1 MILAGWLTTIH
12 LQAQTSLLGDRLRDT
27 FSPSEKRYDTQ
38 SMDMETRKLRQ
49 TYANPAFYDIA
60 RSDSSFQTGCYRSM
74 ISASYSNGRV
84 EGDFLPYEGN
94 AFTDFR
100 LTGFGQYSI
109 PSAGTLFGKVQYA
122 RGRHKNIGW
131 NAMRHPELYLPYIA
145 TDSIGGDF
153 HFEDYHVE
161 GGYAFSLGNWHLGA
175 TGFFRGEQAYRKT
188 DPRALNNT
196 TWLNVGIGAARS
208 FGGHLLMLNGSFGR
222 DKQHMS

>member
-1 MILAGWLTTIH
+1 MRRSITYMILAGWLTTIH

-49 TYANPAFYDIA
+49 TYANPAFYDIT
-60 RSDSSFQTGCYRSM
+60 RSDSSFQTGRYRSM

-122 RGRHKNIGW
+122 RGRHKNIG
-131 NAMRHPELYLPYIA
+131 
-145 TDSIGGDF
+145 
-153 HFEDYHVE
+153 
-161 GGYAFSLGNWHLGA
+161 
-175 TGFFRGEQAYRKT
+175 
-188 DPRALNNT
+188 
-196 TWLNVGIGAARS
+196 
-208 FGGHLLMLNGSFGR
+208 
-222 DKQHMS
+222 

>member
-1 MILAGWLTTIH
+1 
-12 LQAQTSLLGDRLRDT
+12 
-27 FSPSEKRYDTQ
+27 
-38 SMDMETRKLRQ
+38 
-49 TYANPAFYDIA
+49 
-60 RSDSSFQTGCYRSM
+60 M
-74 ISASYSNGRV
+74 ISASYSNGCV

-161 GGYAFSLGNWHLGA
+161 GGYAFSLGNWHLEA
-175 TGFFRGEQAYRKT
+175 TGFSGVNKLPENRPESFEQHDLAECRHRRGTVVR
-188 DPRALNNT
+188 
-196 TWLNVGIGAARS
+196 RS
-208 FGGHLLMLNGSFGR
+208 FADAERKFRTKQATHVVAFLETGRTTTLFHLLRLR
-222 DKQHMS
+222 PL